1 MADLFSFDVGKYLD
15 DEEEEI
21 ISKATSPP
29 TDALKNQHMEI
40 VDWLN
45 ASVDALVK
53 NVGPI
58 RSRVDDIQYQ
68 LPDEL
73 FNVLTPAAYLES
85 HWLRVLRTRQH
96 MANHIK
102 LLSSETILQAD
113 RQTA

>member
-85 HWLRVLRTRQH
+85 HWL
-96 MANHIK
+96 
-102 LLSSETILQAD
+102 
-113 RQTA
+113 